1 MYIDTSKLPGN
12 SNTEKAAKK
21 REIRKS
27 DDDVTPKRTGVA
39 KGHIRK
45 RSSMGIRLTDV
56 FVAKDLGMLADHV
69 WDNVVLPKVQNLI
82 VDVIDSVARG
92 IFLGETYVVSRKGT
106 GSVGHTSYD
115 NMFVK
120 NAPSSQIKAT
130 SIVKQRGSN
139 SKFETIEFDTFGEA
153 QAVLDQLEAILEG
166 AGVVTVAD
174 LYNEADITCP
184 FTGNDNGWY
193 DISSAKIASDG
204 NVYWIKLPKP
214 QPIRD

>member
-1 MYIDTSKLPGN
+1 
-12 SNTEKAAKK
+12 
-21 REIRKS
+21 
-27 DDDVTPKRTGVA
+27 
-39 KGHIRK
+39 
-45 RSSMGIRLTDV
+45 
-56 FVAKDLGMLADHV
+56 
-69 WDNVVLPKVQNLI
+69 
-82 VDVIDSVARG
+82 
-92 IFLGETYVVSRKGT
+92 
-106 GSVGHTSYD
+106 
-115 NMFVK
+115 MFVK